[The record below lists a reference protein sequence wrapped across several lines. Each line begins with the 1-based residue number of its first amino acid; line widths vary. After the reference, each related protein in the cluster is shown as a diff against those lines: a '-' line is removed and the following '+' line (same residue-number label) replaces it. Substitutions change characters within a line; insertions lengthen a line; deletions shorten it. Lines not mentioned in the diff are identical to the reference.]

1 MASFSDIEHE
11 ISNILAVAEELPDDQ
26 LPVALDYLDAL
37 AVQEADKVDGISFVV
52 RKRQSEIDWLKEEEH
67 RIRQRRQS
75 MESRLIQF
83 KEYLKDIMLRHG
95 LQKLRGNKAS
105 VFLRQSE
112 AVHITDINAVPD
124 EYAQTRIE
132 RVPDKYRIKEALKS
146 GEDVPGT
153 TLTPKLSAVIR

>member
-26 LPVALDYLDAL
+26 LPVALEYLDAL
-37 AVQEADKVDGISFVV
+37 AVQEAEKVDGISFVV
-52 RKRQSEIDWLKEEEH
+52 RKRAAEIDWLKEEEA

-83 KEYLKDIMLRHG
+83 KEYLRDTMLRHG

-112 AVHITDINAVPD
+112 SVHITDINAVPD
-124 EYAQTRIE
+124 EYAQLRVE
-132 RVPDKYRIKEALKS
+132 RVADKYRIKEALRA
-146 GEDVPGT
+146 GEDVPGA